1 MSLGTGRKDHW
12 SERERYTIRERCK
25 FMFNNELLSDVK
37 FIVRDPEGG
46 GESMKTIPAH
56 KFVLA
61 ISSPVFYAMFFGE
74 LVETTNSINSSDCEY
89 PSLLELFR
97 FIYSDEVN
105 LDADNVMQ
113 VLYLAKKYM
122 LPSLVDQCTDF
133 LGKNLDA
140 SNVFHVLPA
149 AQTYEEKN
157 LVDECWEVIDEHG
170 DEAIKSDAF
179 TTIEKSL
186 LEELVERE
194 SLNVTEVELFKAVD
208 CWAGRE
214 CEKKNL
220 AVEGS
225 VKRKILGERV
235 VANIRFPVMEESE
248 FAGVVLDCEILTPKE
263 VYDIMKYFNGVLPN
277 PVGFLEMK
285 RSGRNPRISMYTALG
300 FGLEDPAGHDDLFP
314 TDGMTLSVNKTIELQ
329 AVRLFGSKNNEY
341 KVSLEVSDNYGCYL
355 ASVTDIYFT
364 SMPMRSDMGNYH
376 GIRVKFNPSLT
387 LQADIDYF
395 FNVILEGPPTWYGE
409 GGISHKVLDDLTI
422 SFFGDLSGGP
432 FAELEYRLK

>member
-1 MSLGTGRKDHW
+1 MSLSTGSKDHW
-12 SERERYTIRERCK
+12 SKTERYTIRERCK

-37 FIVRDPEGG
+37 FVVPDPEGG
-46 GESMKTIPAH
+46 SESMKTIPAH
-56 KFVLA
+56 KLVLA

-74 LVETTNSINSSDCEY
+74 LAETTNSINPSDCEY

-105 LDADNVMQ
+105 LNAENVMQ

-140 SNVFHVLPA
+140 SNVFHVLPE

-157 LVDECWEVIDEHG
+157 LVDKCWEVIDEHG
-170 DEAIKSDAF
+170 DEVMKSDAF

-235 VANIRFPVMEESE
+235 VANIRFPVMEQKE
-248 FAGVVLDCEILTPKE
+248 FAEVVLDCEILTPKE
-263 VYDIMKYFNGVLPN
+263 AYDIMKYFNGVLPN
-277 PVGFLEMK
+277 PVGFLETK
-285 RSGRNPRISMYTALG
+285 RSGGNPRISMYTALG
-300 FGLEDPAGHDDLFP
+300 FGLEDPAGHGDLFS
-314 TDGMTLSVNKTIELQ
+314 TDDMSLSVNETIELQ
-329 AVRLFGSKNNEY
+329 AVRLFGSENNEY
-341 KVSLEVSDNYGCYL
+341 KVSLEVLDINDHFF
-355 ASVTDIYFT
+355 ASVTDIFT
-364 SMPMRSDMGNYH
+364 SMPMRGDMGNYH
-376 GIRVKFNPSLT
+376 GIRVIFNPSLT
-387 LQADIDYF
+387 LQADTEYF
-395 FNVILEGPPTWYGE
+395 FHATLEGPPTWYGLGE
-409 GGISHKVLDDLTI
+409 VSLKEHDLSITLC
-422 SFFGDLSGGP
+422 GDFSGGP

>member
-1 MSLGTGRKDHW
+1 
-12 SERERYTIRERCK
+12 
-25 FMFNNELLSDVK
+25 MFNNELLSDVK

-74 LVETTNSINSSDCEY
+74 LAETTNSINSFDCEY

-277 PVGFLEMK
+277 PVGFLETK
-285 RSGRNPRISMYTALG
+285 RSGGNPRISMYTALRC
-300 FGLEDPAGHDDLFP
+300 GLEDPAGHGDLFSS
-314 TDGMTLSVNKTIELQ
+314 DYMSLSVNETIELQ

-422 SFFGDLSGGP
+422 SFFSDLSGGP

>member
-1 MSLGTGRKDHW
+1 
-12 SERERYTIRERCK
+12 
-25 FMFNNELLSDVK
+25 MFNNELLSDVK

-74 LVETTNSINSSDCEY
+74 LAETTNSINSFDCEY

-140 SNVFHVLPA
+140 SNVSHVLPA

-300 FGLEDPAGHDDLFP
+300 FGLEDPAGHDDLLS
-314 TDGMTLSVNKTIELQ
+314 TDRMTLSVNKTIELQ

-376 GIRVKFNPSLT
+376 GIRVIFNPSLT
-387 LQADIDYF
+387 LQADTDYF

-422 SFFGDLSGGP
+422 SFFSDLSGGP

>member
-1 MSLGTGRKDHW
+1 MSLGTGSKDHW

-37 FIVRDPEGG
+37 FVVPDPEGG
-46 GESMKTIPAH
+46 SESMKTIPAH
-56 KFVLA
+56 KLVLA

-74 LVETTNSINSSDCEY
+74 LAETTNSINSSDCEY

-105 LDADNVMQ
+105 LNADNVMQ

-122 LPSLVDQCTDF
+122 LPSLADQCTDF

-140 SNVFHVLPA
+140 SNVFHVLPE

-157 LVDECWEVIDEHG
+157 LVDKCWEVIDEHG
-170 DEAIKSDAF
+170 DEAMKSDAF

-208 CWAGRE
+208 CWARRE

-235 VANIRFPVMEESE
+235 VANIRFPVMEQKE
-248 FAGVVLDCEILTPKE
+248 FAEVVLDCEILTPKE
-263 VYDIMKYFNGVLPN
+263 AYDIMKYFNGVLPN
-277 PVGFLEMK
+277 PVGFLETK
-285 RSGRNPRISMYTALG
+285 RSGRNSRISMYTALR
-300 FGLEDPAGHDDLFP
+300 FGLKDPAGHGDLFSR
-314 TDGMTLSVNKTIELQ
+314 DHMRLSVNETIELR
-329 AVRLFGSKNNEY
+329 AVRLFGSENNEY
-341 KVSLEVSDNYGCYL
+341 KVSLEVADINYHFL
-355 ASVTDIYFT
+355 ASMTDIFT
-364 SMPMRSDMGNYH
+364 SMPMQSDMGYYH
-376 GIRVKFNPSLT
+376 GIRVIFNPSLT
-387 LQADIDYF
+387 LQADTKYF
-395 FNVILEGPPTWYGE
+395 FNATLEGPPTWYGE
-409 GGISHKVLDDLTI
+409 DAVSYIEHDDLTI
-422 SFFGDLSGGP
+422 SFFNDLSGGP

>member
-1 MSLGTGRKDHW
+1 MSLGTGSKDHW

-37 FIVRDPEGG
+37 FVVPDPEGG
-46 GESMKTIPAH
+46 SESMKTIPAH
-56 KFVLA
+56 KLVLA

-74 LVETTNSINSSDCEY
+74 LAETTNSINSSDCEY

-105 LDADNVMQ
+105 LNADNVMQ

-122 LPSLVDQCTDF
+122 LPSLADQCTDF

-140 SNVFHVLPA
+140 SNVFHVLPE

-157 LVDECWEVIDEHG
+157 LVDKCWEVIDEHG
-170 DEAIKSDAF
+170 DEAMKSDAF

-208 CWAGRE
+208 CWARRE

-235 VANIRFPVMEESE
+235 VANIRFPVMEQKE
-248 FAGVVLDCEILTPKE
+248 FAEVVLDCEILTPKE
-263 VYDIMKYFNGVLPN
+263 AYDIVKYFNGVLPN
-277 PVGFLEMK
+277 PVGFLETK
-285 RSGRNPRISMYTALG
+285 RSGRNSRISMYTALG
-300 FGLEDPAGHDDLFP
+300 FELEDPARHGGLFSS
-314 TDGMTLSVNKTIELQ
+314 DYMSLSVNETIELQ

-341 KVSLEVSDNYGCYL
+341 KVSLEVWDIYSCSL
-355 ASVTDIYFT
+355 ASVTDIFT
-364 SMPMRSDMGNYH
+364 SMPMQSDMGNYH
-376 GIRVKFNPSLT
+376 GIRVIFNPSLT
-387 LQADIDYF
+387 LQADTEYF
-395 FNVILEGPPTWYGE
+395 FNAILEGPPTWYGAD
-409 GGISHKVLDDLTI
+409 GVSHKEHDDLTI
-422 SFFGDLSGGP
+422 SFFSKLSGGP
-432 FAELEYRLK
+432 FAELQYRLK

>member
-1 MSLGTGRKDHW
+1 
-12 SERERYTIRERCK
+12 
-25 FMFNNELLSDVK
+25 MFNNELLSDVK

-46 GESMKTIPAH
+46 GESMKTIRAH

-74 LVETTNSINSSDCEY
+74 LAETTNSINSFDCEY

-157 LVDECWEVIDEHG
+157 LVDECWGVIDEHG

-235 VANIRFPVMEESE
+235 VANIRFPVMEQKE
-248 FAGVVLDCEILTPKE
+248 FAEVVLDCEILTPKE
-263 VYDIMKYFNGVLPN
+263 AYDIMKYFNGVLPN
-277 PVGFLEMK
+277 PVGFLETK
-285 RSGRNPRISMYTALG
+285 RSGRNSRISMYTALG
-300 FGLEDPAGHDDLFP
+300 FELEDPARHGGLFSS
-314 TDGMTLSVNKTIELQ
+314 DYMSLSVNETIELQ
-329 AVRLFGSKNNEY
+329 AVRLFGGKNNEY
-341 KVSLEVSDNYGCYL
+341 KVSLEVSDINDHFL
-355 ASVTDIYFT
+355 ASVTDIFT
-364 SMPMRSDMGNYH
+364 SMPMRSDMGYYH
-376 GIRVKFNPSLT
+376 GIRVIFNPSLT
-387 LQADIDYF
+387 LQADTEYF
-395 FNVILEGPPTWYGE
+395 VNATLEGPPTWYGE
-409 GGISHKVLDDLTI
+409 DAVSYIERDDLII
-422 SFFGDLSGGP
+422 SFLSDLSGGP

>member
-1 MSLGTGRKDHW
+1 
-12 SERERYTIRERCK
+12 
-25 FMFNNELLSDVK
+25 MFNNELLSDVK

-46 GESMKTIPAH
+46 GESMKTIRAH

-74 LVETTNSINSSDCEY
+74 LAETTNSINSFDCEY

-157 LVDECWEVIDEHG
+157 LVDECWGVIDEHG

-235 VANIRFPVMEESE
+235 VANIRFPVMEQKE
-248 FAGVVLDCEILTPKE
+248 FAEVVLDCEILTPKE
-263 VYDIMKYFNGVLPN
+263 AYDIMKYFNGVLPN
-277 PVGFLEMK
+277 PVGFLETK
-285 RSGRNPRISMYTALG
+285 RSGRNSRISMYTALG
-300 FGLEDPAGHDDLFP
+300 FELEDPARHGGLFSS
-314 TDGMTLSVNKTIELQ
+314 DYMSLSVNETIELQ
-329 AVRLFGSKNNEY
+329 AVRLFGGKNNEY
-341 KVSLEVSDNYGCYL
+341 KVSLEVSDINDHFL
-355 ASVTDIYFT
+355 ASVTDIFT
-364 SMPMRSDMGNYH
+364 SMPMRSDMGYYH
-376 GIRVKFNPSLT
+376 GIRVIFNPSLT
-387 LQADIDYF
+387 LQADTEYF
-395 FNVILEGPPTWYGE
+395 VNATLEGPPTWYGE
-409 GGISHKVLDDLTI
+409 DAVSYIERDDLII
-422 SFFGDLSGGP
+422 SFLSDLSGEP

>member
-1 MSLGTGRKDHW
+1 MSLSTGSKDHW
-12 SERERYTIRERCK
+12 SKTERYTIRERCK

-37 FIVRDPEGG
+37 FVVPDPEGG
-46 GESMKTIPAH
+46 SESMKTIPAH
-56 KFVLA
+56 KLVLA

-74 LVETTNSINSSDCEY
+74 LAETTNSINPSDCEY

-105 LDADNVMQ
+105 LNADNVIQ

-140 SNVFHVLPA
+140 SNVFHVLPE

-170 DEAIKSDAF
+170 DEAMKSDAF

-208 CWAGRE
+208 CWARRE

-235 VANIRFPVMEESE
+235 VANIRFPVMEQKE
-248 FAGVVLDCEILTPKE
+248 FAEVVLDCEILTPKE
-263 VYDIMKYFNGVLPN
+263 AYDIMKYFNGVLPN
-277 PVGFLEMK
+277 LVGFLETK
-285 RSGRNPRISMYTALG
+285 RSGGNPRISMYTVLG
-300 FGLEDPAGHDDLFP
+300 FELEDPAGHGDLFSN
-314 TDGMTLSVNKTIELQ
+314 DKMTLSVNKTIELQ

-341 KVSLEVSDNYGCYL
+341 KVSLEVWDIYGCSL
-355 ASVTDIYFT
+355 ASVTDIFT
-364 SMPMRSDMGNYH
+364 SMPMRSDMGHYH
-376 GIRVKFNPSLT
+376 GIRVIFNPSLT
-387 LQADIDYF
+387 LQADAQYF
-395 FNVILEGPPTWYGE
+395 FYVTLEGPPTWYGE
-409 GGISHKVLDDLTI
+409 DGVSHKEHDDLTI
-422 SFFGDLSGGP
+422 SFFSDLSGGP

>member
-1 MSLGTGRKDHW
+1 MSLSTGSKDHW
-12 SERERYTIRERCK
+12 SKTERYTIRERCK

-37 FIVRDPEGG
+37 FVVPDPEGG
-46 GESMKTIPAH
+46 SESMKTIPAH
-56 KFVLA
+56 KLVLA

-74 LVETTNSINSSDCEY
+74 LAETTNSINPSDCEY

-105 LDADNVMQ
+105 LNADNVMH

-122 LPSLVDQCTDF
+122 LPSLADQCTDF

-140 SNVFHVLPA
+140 SNVFHVLPD

-157 LVDECWEVIDEHG
+157 LVDKCWEVIDEHG
-170 DEAIKSDAF
+170 DEAMKSDAF
-179 TTIEKSL
+179 TTIAKSL

-194 SLNVTEVELFKAVD
+194 SLNVAEVELFKAVD
-208 CWAGRE
+208 CWARRE

-235 VANIRFPVMEESE
+235 VANIRFPVMEQKE
-248 FAGVVLDCEILTPKE
+248 FAEVVLDCEILTPKE
-263 VYDIMKYFNGVLPN
+263 AYDIMKYFNGVLPN
-277 PVGFLEMK
+277 PVGFLETK
-285 RSGRNPRISMYTALG
+285 RSGGNPRISMYTALG
-300 FGLEDPAGHDDLFP
+300 CGLEDPFFSSDY
-314 TDGMTLSVNKTIELQ
+314 MSLSVNETIELQ

-341 KVSLEVSDNYGCYL
+341 KVSLEVRDIYSCSL
-355 ASVTDIYFT
+355 ASVTDIFT
-364 SMPMRSDMGNYH
+364 SMPMQSDMGNYH
-376 GIRVKFNPSLT
+376 GIRVIFNPSLT
-387 LQADIDYF
+387 LQADTKYF
-395 FNVILEGPPTWYGE
+395 FNATLEGPPTWYGAD
-409 GGISHKVLDDLTI
+409 GVSHKEHDDLTI
-422 SFFGDLSGGP
+422 SFFSDLSGGP

>member
-1 MSLGTGRKDHW
+1 
-12 SERERYTIRERCK
+12 
-25 FMFNNELLSDVK
+25 MFNNELLSDVK

-74 LVETTNSINSSDCEY
+74 LAETTNSINSFDCEY

-208 CWAGRE
+208 CWARRE

-235 VANIRFPVMEESE
+235 VANIRFPVMEQKE
-248 FAGVVLDCEILTPKE
+248 FAEVVLDCEILTPKE
-263 VYDIMKYFNGVLPN
+263 AYDIMKYFNGVLPN
-277 PVGFLEMK
+277 PVGFLETK
-285 RSGRNPRISMYTALG
+285 RGGGNSRISMYTALG
-300 FGLEDPAGHDDLFP
+300 FGLEDPAGHSDLFS
-314 TDGMTLSVNKTIELQ
+314 TDHMRLSVDKTIELQ
-329 AVRLFGSKNNEY
+329 AVRLFGSENNEY
-341 KVSLEVSDNYGCYL
+341 KVSLEVLDMNDHLL
-355 ASVTDIYFT
+355 AFVTDIFT
-364 SMPMRSDMGNYH
+364 SIPMRSDMGYYH
-376 GIRVKFNPSLT
+376 GIRVIFNPSLT
-387 LQADIDYF
+387 LQADTEYF
-395 FNVILEGPPTWYGE
+395 FNATLEGPPTWYGE
-409 GGISHKVLDDLTI
+409 DGVSLKEHDDLII
-422 SFFGDLSGGP
+422 SFSDLSGGP

>member
-1 MSLGTGRKDHW
+1 MSLGTGSKDHW

-37 FIVRDPEGG
+37 FVVPDPEGG
-46 GESMKTIPAH
+46 SESMKTIPAH
-56 KFVLA
+56 KLVLA

-74 LVETTNSINSSDCEY
+74 LAETTNSINPSDCEY

-105 LDADNVMQ
+105 LNADNVMQ

-122 LPSLVDQCTDF
+122 LPSLVDQCTDY

-140 SNVFHVLPA
+140 SNVFHVLPE

-170 DEAIKSDAF
+170 DEAMKSDAF

-208 CWAGRE
+208 CWARRE

-235 VANIRFPVMEESE
+235 VANIRFPVMEQKE
-248 FAGVVLDCEILTPKE
+248 FAEVVLDCEILTPKE
-263 VYDIMKYFNGVLPN
+263 AYDIMKYFIGVLPN
-277 PVGFLEMK
+277 PVGFLETK
-285 RSGRNPRISMYTALG
+285 RSGGNPRISMYTVLG
-300 FGLEDPAGHDDLFP
+300 FELEDPAGHGDLFSN
-314 TDGMTLSVNKTIELQ
+314 DKMTLSVNKTIELQ

-341 KVSLEVSDNYGCYL
+341 KVSLEVWDIYGCSL
-355 ASVTDIYFT
+355 ASVTDIFT
-364 SMPMRSDMGNYH
+364 SMPMRSDMGHYH
-376 GIRVKFNPSLT
+376 GIRVIFNPSLT
-387 LQADIDYF
+387 LQADAQYF
-395 FNVILEGPPTWYGE
+395 FYVTLEGPPTWYGE
-409 GGISHKVLDDLTI
+409 DGVSHKEHDDLTI
-422 SFFGDLSGGP
+422 SFFSDLSGGP

>member
-1 MSLGTGRKDHW
+1 
-12 SERERYTIRERCK
+12 
-25 FMFNNELLSDVK
+25 MFNNELLSDVK

-74 LVETTNSINSSDCEY
+74 LAETTNSINSFDCEY

-170 DEAIKSDAF
+170 GEAIKSDAF

-235 VANIRFPVMEESE
+235 VANIRFPVMEQKE
-248 FAGVVLDCEILTPKE
+248 FAEVVLDCEILTPKE
-263 VYDIMKYFNGVLPN
+263 AYDIMKYFNGVLPN
-277 PVGFLEMK
+277 PVGFLETK
-285 RSGRNPRISMYTALG
+285 RSGRSSRISMYTALG
-300 FGLEDPAGHDDLFP
+300 FGLEDPAGHGGLFSS
-314 TDGMTLSVNKTIELQ
+314 DYMSLSVNETIELQ
-329 AVRLFGSKNNEY
+329 AVRLFGGKNNEY
-341 KVSLEVSDNYGCYL
+341 KVSLKVLDIYDYVL
-355 ASVTDIYFT
+355 ASVTDIFT
-364 SMPMRSDMGNYH
+364 SMPMRSDMGYYH
-376 GIRVKFNPSLT
+376 GIRVIFNPSLT
-387 LQADIDYF
+387 LQADTEYF
-395 FNVILEGPPTWYGE
+395 VNATLEGPPTWYGE
-409 GGISHKVLDDLTI
+409 DAVSYIERDDLII
-422 SFFGDLSGGP
+422 SFLSDLSGGP

>member
-1 MSLGTGRKDHW
+1 MSLSKGSKDHW
-12 SERERYTIRERCK
+12 SETERYTVRERCK

-37 FIVRDPEGG
+37 FVVPDPEGG
-46 GESMKTIPAH
+46 SESMKTIPAH
-56 KFVLA
+56 KLVLA

-74 LVETTNSINSSDCEY
+74 LAETTNSINPSDCEY

-105 LDADNVMQ
+105 LNADNVMQ

-140 SNVFHVLPA
+140 SNVFHVLPE

-157 LVDECWEVIDEHG
+157 LVDKCWEVIDEHG
-170 DEAIKSDAF
+170 DEAMKSDAF

-208 CWAGRE
+208 CWARRE

-235 VANIRFPVMEESE
+235 VANIRFPVMEQKE
-248 FAGVVLDCEILTPKE
+248 FAEVVLDCEILTPKE
-263 VYDIMKYFNGVLPN
+263 AYDIMKYFNGVLPN
-277 PVGFLEMK
+277 PVGFLETK
-285 RSGRNPRISMYTALG
+285 RSGGNPRISMYTALRC
-300 FGLEDPAGHDDLFP
+300 GLEDPAGHGDLFSS
-314 TDGMTLSVNKTIELQ
+314 DYMSLSVNETIELQ

-341 KVSLEVSDNYGCYL
+341 KVSLEVWDIYSCSL
-355 ASVTDIYFT
+355 ASVTDIFT
-364 SMPMRSDMGNYH
+364 SMPMQSDMGNYH
-376 GIRVKFNPSLT
+376 GIRVIFNPSLT
-387 LQADIDYF
+387 LQADTEYF
-395 FNVILEGPPTWYGE
+395 FNAILEGPPTWYGAD
-409 GGISHKVLDDLTI
+409 GVSHKEHDDLII
-422 SFFGDLSGGP
+422 SFYSDLSGGL

>member
-1 MSLGTGRKDHW
+1 MSLGTGSKDHW

-74 LVETTNSINSSDCEY
+74 LAETTNSINPSDCEY

-105 LDADNVMQ
+105 LNADNVMQ

-122 LPSLVDQCTDF
+122 LPSLADQCTDF

-140 SNVFHVLPA
+140 SNVFHVLPE

-157 LVDECWEVIDEHG
+157 LVDKCWEVID
-170 DEAIKSDAF
+170 DEAMKSDAF

-208 CWAGRE
+208 CWARRE

-235 VANIRFPVMEESE
+235 VANIRFPVMEQKE
-248 FAGVVLDCEILTPKE
+248 FAEVVLDCEILTPKE
-263 VYDIMKYFNGVLPN
+263 AYDIMKYFNGVLPN
-277 PVGFLEMK
+277 PVGFLETK
-285 RSGRNPRISMYTALG
+285 RSGGNSRISMYTVLG
-300 FGLEDPAGHDDLFP
+300 FGLEDPADQ
-314 TDGMTLSVNKTIELQ
+314 MTLSVNETIELQ
-329 AVRLFGSKNNEY
+329 AVRLFGSENNEY
-341 KVSLEVSDNYGCYL
+341 KVSLEVSDVNDHFL
-355 ASVTDIYFT
+355 ASVTDIFT
-364 SMPMRSDMGNYH
+364 SMPMRNDMGHYH
-376 GIRVKFNPSLT
+376 GIRVIFNPSLT
-387 LQADIDYF
+387 LQADTDYF
-395 FNVILEGPPTWYGE
+395 FNATLEGPPTWYGE
-409 GGISHKVLDDLTI
+409 DGVSHKEHDDLTI

>member
-1 MSLGTGRKDHW
+1 MSLSTGSKDHW
-12 SERERYTIRERCK
+12 SKTERYTIRERCK

-37 FIVRDPEGG
+37 FVVPDPEGG
-46 GESMKTIPAH
+46 SKSMKTIPAH
-56 KFVLA
+56 KLVLA

-74 LVETTNSINSSDCEY
+74 LAETTNSINPSDCEY

-105 LDADNVMQ
+105 LNADNVMQ

-140 SNVFHVLPA
+140 SNVFHVLPE

-157 LVDECWEVIDEHG
+157 LVDKCWEVIDEHG
-170 DEAIKSDAF
+170 DEAMKSDAF

-208 CWAGRE
+208 CWARRE

-235 VANIRFPVMEESE
+235 VANIRFPVMEQKE
-248 FAGVVLDCEILTPKE
+248 FAEVVLDCEILTPKE
-263 VYDIMKYFNGVLPN
+263 AYDIMKYFNGVLPN
-277 PVGFLEMK
+277 PVGFLETK
-285 RSGRNPRISMYTALG
+285 RGGGNSRISMYTALG

-314 TDGMTLSVNKTIELQ
+314 I
-329 AVRLFGSKNNEY
+329 
-341 KVSLEVSDNYGCYL
+341 
-355 ASVTDIYFT
+355 I
-364 SMPMRSDMGNYH
+364 
-376 GIRVKFNPSLT
+376 
-387 LQADIDYF
+387 
-395 FNVILEGPPTWYGE
+395 
-409 GGISHKVLDDLTI
+409 
-422 SFFGDLSGGP
+422 
-432 FAELEYRLK
+432 

>member
-1 MSLGTGRKDHW
+1 
-12 SERERYTIRERCK
+12 
-25 FMFNNELLSDVK
+25 MFNNELLSDVK

-74 LVETTNSINSSDCEY
+74 LAETTNSINSFDCEY

-285 RSGRNPRISMYTALG
+285 RSGRNPRISVYTALG

-376 GIRVKFNPSLT
+376 GIRVIFNPSLT

-422 SFFGDLSGGP
+422 SFFSDLSGGP

>member
-1 MSLGTGRKDHW
+1 MSLGTGSKDHW

-74 LVETTNSINSSDCEY
+74 LAETTNSINSSDCEC

-105 LDADNVMQ
+105 LEADNVMQ

-140 SNVFHVLPA
+140 SNVFHVLPE

-157 LVDECWEVIDEHG
+157 LVDKCWEVIDEHG
-170 DEAIKSDAF
+170 DEAMKSDAF

-235 VANIRFPVMEESE
+235 VANIRFPVMEQKE
-248 FAGVVLDCEILTPKE
+248 FAEVVLDCEILTPKE
-263 VYDIMKYFNGVLPN
+263 AYDIMKYFNGVLPN
-277 PVGFLEMK
+277 PVGFLETK
-285 RSGRNPRISMYTALG
+285 RSGGNSRISMYTALG
-300 FGLEDPAGHDDLFP
+300 FGLEDPAGHGDLFS
-314 TDGMTLSVNKTIELQ
+314 TDRMTLSVNKTIELQ

-341 KVSLEVSDNYGCYL
+341 KVSLEVADIKVNFL
-355 ASVTDIYFT
+355 ASVTDIFT
-364 SMPMRSDMGNYH
+364 SMH
-376 GIRVKFNPSLT
+376 G
-387 LQADIDYF
+387 
-395 FNVILEGPPTWYGE
+395 
-409 GGISHKVLDDLTI
+409 
-422 SFFGDLSGGP
+422 
-432 FAELEYRLK
+432 

>member
-1 MSLGTGRKDHW
+1 MSLSTGSKDHW
-12 SERERYTIRERCK
+12 SKTERYTIRERCK

-37 FIVRDPEGG
+37 FVVPDPEGG
-46 GESMKTIPAH
+46 SKSMKTIPAH
-56 KFVLA
+56 KLVLA

-74 LVETTNSINSSDCEY
+74 LAETTNSINPSDCEY

-105 LDADNVMQ
+105 LNADNVMQ

-140 SNVFHVLPA
+140 SSVFHVLPE

-157 LVDECWEVIDEHG
+157 LMDKCWEVIDEHG
-170 DEAIKSDAF
+170 DEVMKSDAF

-208 CWAGRE
+208 CWARRE

-235 VANIRFPVMEESE
+235 VANIRFPVMEQKE
-248 FAGVVLDCEILTPKE
+248 FAEVVLDCEILTPKE
-263 VYDIMKYFNGVLPN
+263 AYDIMKYFNGVLPN
-277 PVGFLEMK
+277 PVGFLETK
-285 RSGRNPRISMYTALG
+285 RGGGNSRISMYTALG

-314 TDGMTLSVNKTIELQ
+314 I
-329 AVRLFGSKNNEY
+329 
-341 KVSLEVSDNYGCYL
+341 
-355 ASVTDIYFT
+355 I
-364 SMPMRSDMGNYH
+364 
-376 GIRVKFNPSLT
+376 
-387 LQADIDYF
+387 
-395 FNVILEGPPTWYGE
+395 
-409 GGISHKVLDDLTI
+409 
-422 SFFGDLSGGP
+422 
-432 FAELEYRLK
+432 